1 MDDRYKKYVECIC
14 GIAIISFVIIKW
26 IFKNLEIWD
35 ALTYASTFTSFV
47 VILYVT
53 ILWRIN
59 PFEKI
64 PKLKKEY
71 IGTLISTYD
80 NSKRDVKII
89 VKQNLFET
97 KIIFESNES
106 SSKSITA
113 NFYDEYGT
121 QMLSFG
127 YINNPKAIYKDRSPI
142 HYGMCILEIK
152 DKDHLE
158 GQYFTDRCTIG
169 DIKLQNVSKK
179 DNNIKK
185 QLVNSK
191 K

>member
-14 GIAIISFVIIKW
+14 GIAIVSFIIIKL
-26 IFKNLEIWD
+26 IFKNLGLWD
-35 ALTYASTFTSFV
+35 SLTYASTFTSIV
-47 VILYVT
+47 VVLYAT

-59 PFEKI
+59 PFEKV

-80 NSKRDVKII
+80 NTKRDVKIF

-97 KIIFESNES
+97 KIVFESNES

-127 YINNPKAIYKDRSPI
+127 YINNPKAIYKD
-142 HYGMCILEIK
+142 K
-152 DKDHLE
+152 NHLV
-158 GQYFTDRCTIG
+158 GQYFTDRGTRG
-169 DIKLQNVSKK
+169 DIELQNILEK
-179 DNNIKK
+179 DNTIQK

>member
-1 MDDRYKKYVECIC
+1 MV
-14 GIAIISFVIIKW
+14 
-26 IFKNLEIWD
+26 FKNLEIWD
-35 ALTYASTFTSFV
+35 ALTYASTFTSIIV
-47 VILYVT
+47 VLYVT
-53 ILWRIN
+53 VLWRIN
-59 PFEKI
+59 PLEKI
-64 PKLKKEY
+64 PRLKNNY
-71 IGTLISTYD
+71 IGTLVSTYD
-80 NSKRDVKII
+80 HKQRDVKILI
-89 VKQNLFET
+89 KQNLFET

-127 YINNPKAIYKDRSPI
+127 YINNPKAMYKARSPI

-152 DKDHLE
+152 DKDHIK
-158 GQYFTDRCTIG
+158 GQYFTDRCTRG
-169 DIKLQNVSKK
+169 DIELQSLSEK
-179 DNNIKK
+179 DNNIEK

>member
-1 MDDRYKKYVECIC
+1 MDDRYKKYVEYIC

-35 ALTYASTFTSFV
+35 VLTYASTFTTFV

-59 PFEKI
+59 PFEKV

-71 IGTLISTYD
+71 IGTLVSTYD
-80 NSKRDVKII
+80 NTKKDIKIL
-89 VKQNLFET
+89 VNQNLFET
-97 KIIFESNES
+97 RITFESNES

-127 YINNPKAIYKDRSPI
+127 YINNPKAIYKDKSPI

-152 DKDHLE
+152 DKDHLL
-158 GQYFTDRCTIG
+158 GQYFTDRDTKG
-169 DIKLQNVSKK
+169 DIELQGVSKK
-179 DNNIKK
+179 DSTIEK
-185 QLVNSK
+185 QLVSSK

>member
-14 GIAIISFVIIKW
+14 GIAIISFLIIKW
-26 IFKNLEIWD
+26 FFKDLEVWD
-35 ALTYASTFTSFV
+35 TLTYASTFTSFV

-71 IGTLISTYD
+71 IGTLVSTYD

-89 VKQNLFET
+89 IKQNLFET

-121 QMLSFG
+121 KMLSFG

-142 HYGMCILEIK
+142 HYGMCILEIN
-152 DKDHLE
+152 DKDHLV
-158 GQYFTDRCTIG
+158 GQYFTDRDTRG
-169 DIKLQNVSKK
+169 DIELQSVTEKDHTIKKHLVSSKK
-179 DNNIKK
+179 
-185 QLVNSK
+185 
-191 K
+191 